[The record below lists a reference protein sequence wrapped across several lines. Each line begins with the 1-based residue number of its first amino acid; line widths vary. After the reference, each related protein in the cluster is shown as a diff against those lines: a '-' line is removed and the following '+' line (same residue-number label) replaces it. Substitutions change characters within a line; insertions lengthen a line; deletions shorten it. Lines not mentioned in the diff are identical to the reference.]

1 MKQIDKDFFSLMVLI
16 LILILVSY
24 CYNTRI
30 EPIESGNIEKWSQS

>member
-1 MKQIDKDFFSLMVLI
+1 MKQIDKDFFSLIVLI
-16 LILILVSY
+16 LIIVSY